1 MVVSFYIPVEP
12 LLHLACKA
20 TAEHA
25 IHTVTEG
32 ACAMLY
38 TSKLPKNLWSIAVK
52 TMAYLCNQSPTWANE
67 GMTPIEHITGKKPNL
82 AHLKV
87 FGCPTNIAVPK
98 EKKKKWDSGSQMR
111 YMVGY
116 ELYSMGYLIW
126 FPSSSHVEKARDV
139 IFHEEAITP
148 AVLTLY
154 DDDNAPR
161 NVSEQ
166 NIKMIQLTDLIKCIL
181 NSLYTSPHALNILSM
196 VLKTRTI
203 P

>member
-98 EKKKKWDSGSQMR
+98 EKKKK
-111 YMVGY
+111 
-116 ELYSMGYLIW
+116 MGL
-126 FPSSSHVEKARDV
+126 R
-139 IFHEEAITP
+139 ITNE
-148 AVLTLY
+148 VY
-154 DDDNAPR
+154 GR
-161 NVSEQ
+161 
-166 NIKMIQLTDLIKCIL
+166 I
-181 NSLYTSPHALNILSM
+181 
-196 VLKTRTI
+196 
-203 P
+203 